1 MLLTPTRIYAKDCL
15 ALIGA
20 VEVHALAHVTGGG
33 LTANL
38 ERVLPPGVTA
48 MIDRATWDPAPIF
61 RLIAERGQVAPEE
74 MERTFNLGV
83 GMVAVVPEPA
93 ADDAVKLLR
102 GRGVDAWVA
111 GEIRR
116 SD

>member
-1 MLLTPTRIYAKDCL
+1 
-15 ALIGA
+15 
-20 VEVHALAHVTGGG
+20 
-33 LTANL
+33 
-38 ERVLPPGVTA
+38 

-93 ADDAVKLLR
+93 ADAAVQLLR